1 MHNIFNK
8 IQQDTVLKFIHKRQA
23 SLAYKH
29 KPVMS
34 ISKQL
39 DKLKNE
45 ANIETEGYKCY
56 ISHIFITKCI
66 QELYT

>member
-8 IQQDTVLKFIHKRQA
+8 IQQNTILKFIHKRQV

-34 ISKQL
+34 ISIKQL
-39 DKLKNE
+39 NKLKNE
-45 ANIETEGYKCY
+45 ANTELKGEKYH
-56 ISHIFITKCI
+56 ISHNFIIKCI
-66 QELYT
+66 QEF